1 MRHDQ
6 YPVGVNPAD
15 GLPSRLA
22 IDHSVLKHQCA
33 RITKSQGSFL
43 KAHSVFGTIRVSTPS
58 NARPGSNAGLPLKT

>member
-6 YPVGVNPAD
+6 YPVGGNPAN

-22 IDHSVLKHQCA
+22 KN
-33 RITKSQGSFL
+33 QGSFL
-43 KAHSVFGTIRVSTPS
+43 KAHSVFGTFRVSTPS

>member
-6 YPVGVNPAD
+6 YPVGGNPAN

-22 IDHSVLKHQCA
+22 KN
-33 RITKSQGSFL
+33 QGSFL